1 MVSVVAKG
9 LDVSKHQKTVD
20 WEKVKAAGVQFAII
34 RAGYGRNNIDPYFK
48 RNITECARLGIPVGI
63 FWFSYALNEAEAKKE
78 AEYCLAAIEPY
89 EIEYPVFFDLEYDT
103 DKYMKKNGVT
113 LTKSIATRHAEV
125 FLAAIEKAGYYAG
138 LYANPDYLGRFFD
151 ASLLQKYDLWLAHYM
166 DNPDLSSPSRSCG
179 VWQHSSTGSV
189 SGISGHVDLDVAYK
203 DYPAIIR
210 AAGMNRL
217 TPLDGWVE
225 TEKGWYWY
233 EKGQPVKAA
242 WRKITGASGVAYW
255 YYLGKDGVML
265 TGMQRIDG
273 KVYYLNPE
281 AALGVPEGACIM
293 TDEDGVV
300 YRG

>member
-20 WEKVKAAGVQFAII
+20 WEKVKAAGIQFAII
-34 RAGYGRNNIDPYFK
+34 RAGFGRNNIDPYFK

-63 FWFSYALNEAEAKKE
+63 FWFSYALNEAEAQKE

-125 FLAAIEKAGYYAG
+125 FLAAIEDAGYYAG

-179 VWQHSSTGSV
+179 VWQHSSTAKV
-189 SGISGHVDLDVAYK
+189 NGISGNVGANVAYK
-203 DYPAIIR
+203 DYPTIIR
-210 AAGMNRL
+210 KAGLNKL
-217 TPLDGWVE
+217 EPLDGWKE
-225 TEKGWYWY
+225 TGGKWYYY
-233 EKGQPVKAA
+233 EDGKMVKAA
-242 WRKITGASGVAYW
+242 WRKVNGTGGSFW
-255 YYLGKDGVML
+255 YYLGADGAML
-265 TGMQRIDG
+265 TGTQKING
-273 KVYYLNPE
+273 KVYHLHE
-281 AALGVPEGACIM
+281 KAACGLPEGALVI
-293 TDEDGVV
+293 TNEDGEIQF
-300 YRG
+300 